1 MGIFKRVL
9 GRSKDEVTDPSR
21 TDLEDMIDIFLFFV
35 GITDALEG
43 DPVLLGKAKGY
54 SQSVLAELTQRYRK
68 ERGRKATKALFK
80 KLAKSYGPNTEKY
93 LNDVCKV
100 ESIHQNERERT
111 EVKA

>member
-21 TDLEDMIDIFLFFV
+21 TDLEDMIEFIFV